1 MMGGSIAWASRCVC
15 ATLAPPYFT
24 VAPAGVQAARQRA
37 RPYTAPATAVHGLRL
52 AHGDRE
58 ASNLADPH

>member
-1 MMGGSIAWASRCVC
+1 MGGS
-15 ATLAPPYFT
+15 T

-37 RPYTAPATAVHGLRL
+37 RPYTARATAVHGLRL